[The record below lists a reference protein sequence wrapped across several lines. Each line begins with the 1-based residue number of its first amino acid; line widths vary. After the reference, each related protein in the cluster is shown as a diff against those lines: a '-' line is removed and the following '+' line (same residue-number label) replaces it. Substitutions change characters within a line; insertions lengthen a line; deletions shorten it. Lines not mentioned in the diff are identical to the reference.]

1 MKKKIIMNLEMLIKL
16 VRDRKCL
23 YDMNEKNYSDH
34 TFKENLWRE
43 ISNTLKQP
51 GKFN

>member
-1 MKKKIIMNLEMLIKL
+1 MNSVMLIKL

-23 YDMNEKNYSDH
+23 YDMNEKYYNDH
-34 TFKENLWRE
+34 TFKENVWRE

-51 GKFN
+51 GKLN